1 MGHWLIL
8 TPHLAEYN
16 FDRGCCRL
24 LGEAEKSQMDR
35 KILVMD
41 SGSGIWQ
48 QSATE
53 AALVRQLVKD
63 KSQVSVLSCDG
74 VIRGI
79 CHVRES
85 RKRTREKSI
94 NNVTLDCNDCRFNAK
109 LLSSNL
115 NAPNVSHFW
124 ISKLVSSD
132 DLDQIQGVVDGLEL
146 EPSILNA
153 NLDGLP
159 IPRLSSYELILKYKS
174 IDNALFGEGSPQFRD
189 AIYNS
194 LIMARA
200 VRNLFRAQPD
210 FTHVV
215 IRSPHYSM
223 NAVLA
228 NISKEL
234 GFKVLYMDGSLNLS
248 EDSTHMYFWEWEK
261 HSSGIPASDYFS
273 PKTPQPVGKD
283 LKRLNKHEF
292 ALTRGVSHKVYS
304 ARRKK
309 HALSPIEILGIS
321 QTGKKILLA
330 LSSTDEVEAAVL
342 ANVNSRLKYPGVVF
356 ENQFEWVRST
366 IDWFKAHPNHAAIV
380 RVHPREY
387 PNRRESMKSPNADRW
402 EKLLSD
408 LPDNV
413 YLNHPQ
419 QNISLYNLL
428 DHVDGAVTGWSSV
441 GVEAALKGIP
451 ILTYDD
457 SLPAFPASLGL
468 SGCSRKAYFS
478 NLDSLITETFDRQA
492 TSERAQIWLN
502 LAMNIGTSRI
512 GGRFLASER
521 NLLPRGIQLALA
533 GAERYLYWIYV
544 PLDLLWAKLFTR
556 GDGKY
561 RRVFYQ
567 NQPDLFDDSGSKPKV
582 R

>member
-1 MGHWLIL
+1 
-8 TPHLAEYN
+8 
-16 FDRGCCRL
+16 
-24 LGEAEKSQMDR
+24 
-35 KILVMD
+35 
-41 SGSGIWQ
+41 
-48 QSATE
+48 
-53 AALVRQLVKD
+53 
-63 KSQVSVLSCDG
+63 
-74 VIRGI
+74 
-79 CHVRES
+79 
-85 RKRTREKSI
+85 
-94 NNVTLDCNDCRFNAK
+94 
-109 LLSSNL
+109 
-115 NAPNVSHFW
+115 VSHFW
-124 ISKLVSSD
+124 ISKLVSSLEQAQVK
-132 DLDQIQGVVDGLEL
+132 DLVDGLEL
-146 EPSILNA
+146 EPSLLSAHIE
-153 NLDGLP
+153 GLP
-159 IPRLSSYELILKYKS
+159 IPKLSSYELILKYKN
-174 IDNALFGEGSPQFRD
+174 IDNALFGEGSAQFRD

-200 VRNLFRAQPD
+200 VRNLFRAHPD

-228 NISKEL
+228 NISKGL
-234 GFKVLYMDGSLNLS
+234 GLKVLFMDGSLNLS
-248 EDSTHMYFWEWEK
+248 EDSTHMYFWDWEK
-261 HSSGIPASDYFS
+261 HSSGNPASDYYS
-273 PKTPQPVGKD
+273 QDTPKPVGKD
-283 LKRLNKHEF
+283 SKRLKKHEY
-292 ALTRGVSHKVYS
+292 ALNRGKSHKVYS
-304 ARRKK
+304 AKRAKN
-309 HALSPIEILGIS
+309 ALSPIEILGIS
-321 QTGKKILLA
+321 QSGKKILLA
-330 LSSTDEVEAAVL
+330 LSSTDEVEAAL
-342 ANVNSRLKYPGVVF
+342 SANVNSRLKYPGVVF
-356 ENQFEWVRST
+356 GNQFEWVGST

-468 SGCSRKAYFS
+468 SGTSRKAYFS

-567 NQPDLFDDSGSKPKV
+567 NQPDLFHDSGFKPKV

>member
-1 MGHWLIL
+1 M
-8 TPHLAEYN
+8 N
-16 FDRGCCRL
+16 RR
-24 LGEAEKSQMDR
+24 
-35 KILVMD
+35 ILVMD

-48 QSATE
+48 HSATE
-53 AALVRQLVKD
+53 AALVRQLVRD

-74 VIRGI
+74 AIRGL

-85 RKRTREKSI
+85 RKRTRQQSI
-94 NNVTLDCNDCRFNAK
+94 NNVNLDCKDCQFNAK

-124 ISKLVSSD
+124 ISRLVSS
-132 DLDQIQGVVDGLEL
+132 LERTQIQTLVEGLKL
-146 EPSILNA
+146 EPSLLNA
-153 NLDGLP
+153 HIEGLP
-159 IPRLSSYELILKYKS
+159 IPKLSSYELILKYKN
-174 IDNALFGEGSPQFRD
+174 IENALFGEGSPQFRD

-200 VRNLFRAQPD
+200 VRNLFRAHPD

-228 NISKEL
+228 NISKGL
-234 GFKVLYMDGSLNLS
+234 GLKVLYMDGSLNLS
-248 EDSTHMYFWEWEK
+248 EDSTHMYFWDWEK
-261 HSSGIPASDYFS
+261 HSSGIPASDYYS
-273 PKTPQPVGKD
+273 DETPQPIGNE
-283 LKRLNKHEF
+283 LKRLKKHEY
-292 ALTRGVSHKVYS
+292 ALTRGISHKVYS
-304 ARRKK
+304 AKRKK
-309 HALSPIEILGIS
+309 HSMSPIDILGIS
-321 QTGKKILLA
+321 QAGKKILLA
-330 LSSTDEVEAAVL
+330 LSSTDEVEAALL

-356 ENQFEWVRST
+356 GNQFEWVSST
-366 IDWFKAHPNHAAIV
+366 IDWFRSNPNHSAIV

-387 PNRRESMKSPNADRW
+387 PNRRESTKSPNADRW
-402 EKLLSD
+402 EKLLTD
-408 LPDNV
+408 LPNNV
-413 YLNHPQ
+413 YLNHPE

-428 DHVDGAVTGWSSV
+428 DHVDGVVTGWSSV
-441 GVEAALKGIP
+441 GVEAAIRGIP

-468 SGCSRKAYFS
+468 SGSSREAYFA
-478 NLDSLITETFDRQA
+478 NLGKLITQEFDNEA
-492 TSERAQIWLN
+492 TSERAMTWLN

-521 NLLPRGIQLALA
+521 NFLPRGLQLALS

-544 PLDLLWAKLFTR
+544 PLDLLWAKFFTT

-567 NQPDLFDDSGSKPKV
+567 NRPDLFDDSGFESKV